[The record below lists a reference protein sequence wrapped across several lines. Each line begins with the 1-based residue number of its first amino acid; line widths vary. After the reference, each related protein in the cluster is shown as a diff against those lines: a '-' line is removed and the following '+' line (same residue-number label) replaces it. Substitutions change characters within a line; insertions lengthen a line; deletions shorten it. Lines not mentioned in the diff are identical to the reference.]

1 MQKVNRIKELREA
14 VEGYFERDFQEWNQM
29 KEILFGEKMNPESRK
44 FVESLNPFKVNLLTK
59 VLIGEMK
66 LEEANQVMGEK
77 IIETIEEFK
86 KIQEKSKEKS
96 SFISKILELFSIT
109 SFYWRLR
116 LNPSFVQFFSL
127 WLSGITKLL
136 EKTINGASFN
146 FSQEIIKKIKKI
158 IEVSIDISQKKQISP
173 KLVLISDNYYP
184 EVIKKVYSRKTF
196 EQELRNDT
204 LKFIED
210 LANIEEKIVNT
221 YINEVIDKFF
231 SQMKKELSEK
241 EKMKYR
247 EIIFKTLNSLE
258 QFPQPEI
265 KTVFPFF
272 NFFFPKIQEERPELK
287 GKEAVNKLRELKKKA
302 EKAKNNVEMYINIKM
317 EEIWGKE

>member
-1 MQKVNRIKELREA
+1 
-14 VEGYFERDFQEWNQM
+14 
-29 KEILFGEKMNPESRK
+29 
-44 FVESLNPFKVNLLTK
+44 
-59 VLIGEMK
+59 
-66 LEEANQVMGEK
+66 
-77 IIETIEEFK
+77 
-86 KIQEKSKEKS
+86 
-96 SFISKILELFSIT
+96 
-109 SFYWRLR
+109 
-116 LNPSFVQFFSL
+116 VQFFSL

-146 FSQEIIKKIKKI
+146 FSQEIVKKIKKI